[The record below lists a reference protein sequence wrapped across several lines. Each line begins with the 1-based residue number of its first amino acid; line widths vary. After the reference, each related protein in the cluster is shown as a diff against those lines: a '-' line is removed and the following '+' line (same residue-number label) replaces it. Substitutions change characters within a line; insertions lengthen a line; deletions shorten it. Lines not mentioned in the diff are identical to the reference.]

1 MYDAVVIGAGA
12 GGMSATARLAAA
24 GKKVLLV
31 ESRDRLGG
39 RASSEQIEG
48 FTVNLGAISLA
59 RGGVFEEMFTVLGVS
74 LDIREPSTVAVFR
87 VNGKLMDVTKGG
99 LGMLL
104 GSITRQAAKIGAKFA
119 EARTGELP
127 EAGLTTE
134 DWLRG
139 FTKNR
144 TVHAVFRNLCAGFF
158 SVNANELPARAFLGL
173 FAARSAGARLGFCPR
188 GTIGLW
194 NDLAEGIRRAG
205 GEIWMDARVRA
216 LHVDDGRVAALD
228 VECNGG
234 TKRIAARFVISNIGP
249 TATVALTGAEE
260 FGAKHVAEAKALR
273 PASMIVLNF
282 ATRQR
287 LVDTSGLITFG
298 PTRRLSTLV
307 ELTATCPELAPE
319 GWHQYVAYAVPIP
332 ALGDFDEKAEI
343 ELSLQDLRDEFP
355 AFAQAKMLSIRV
367 MRGDWPAQR
376 ACMGFDMAQETPI
389 ANLWHVGDAVRGL
402 GAGGT
407 TACVETGRKA
417 ADRALA
423 WLSEPGAR

>member
-1 MYDAVVIGAGA
+1 MYDAIVIGAGV
-12 GGMSATARLAAA
+12 GGLSATARLATA
-24 GKKVLLV
+24 GKKVLLI

-59 RGGVFEEMFTVLGVS
+59 RGGVFEEMFTILGVP

-87 VNGKLMDVTKGG
+87 INGKLIDVTKGG
-99 LGMLL
+99 MGMLL
-104 GSITRQAAKIGAKFA
+104 GSITKQAAKIGAKFA
-119 EARTGELP
+119 EARAGELP
-127 EAGLTTE
+127 EPGLTTE
-134 DWLRG
+134 EWLRRY
-139 FTKNR
+139 TKNR

-173 FAARSAGARLGFCPR
+173 FAARSAGARMGFCPR

-194 NDLAEGIRRAG
+194 NDVAEGIRRAG
-205 GEIWMDARVRA
+205 GEIWTNAKAAA
-216 LHVDDGRVAALD
+216 LHVDDGCVTALD
-228 VECNGG
+228 VERNGNAE
-234 TKRIAARFVISNIGP
+234 RIATRFVISNIGP
-249 TATVALTGAEE
+249 TATVALNGAEA
-260 FGAKHVAEAKALR
+260 FGASYVTEAKALR
-273 PASMIVLNF
+273 PAAMIVLNF

-287 LVDTSGLITFG
+287 LVDTPGLITFG

-332 ALGDFDEKAEI
+332 ALEDFDEKAEI
-343 ELSLQDLRDEFP
+343 ESSLQDLRDEFP
-355 AFAQAKMLSIRV
+355 DFAQANMLSIRV
-367 MRGDWPAQR
+367 MRDDWPAQR

-389 ANLWHVGDAVRGL
+389 RNLWHVGDAVRSL

-407 TACVETGRKA
+407 TACAETGRKA
-417 ADRALA
+417 AERALA
-423 WLSEPGAR
+423 WISDAGEK